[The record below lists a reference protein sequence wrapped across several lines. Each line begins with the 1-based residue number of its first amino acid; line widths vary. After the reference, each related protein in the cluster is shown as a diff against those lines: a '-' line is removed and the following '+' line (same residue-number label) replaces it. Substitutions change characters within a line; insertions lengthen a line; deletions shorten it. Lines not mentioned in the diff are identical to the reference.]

1 MTATPDDRDRAEAA
15 QVEAQL
21 WAARSEVQRMTIL
34 SRALAAARR
43 DGEEQHAALRE
54 VARAANVMLL
64 ELGAS
69 KLRFTNGEVVS
80 FRDAKVTFGP
90 KTSAVVDALAALEA
104 AHPGVLAREG

>member
-1 MTATPDDRDRAEAA
+1 MTDRALTKADRLRLHRCMLVHSPEAYRTD
-15 QVEAQL
+15 VEMLFA
-21 WAARSEVQRMTIL
+21 E
-34 SRALAAARR
+34 
-43 DGEEQHAALRE
+43 HAALRE

>member
-43 DGEEQHAALRE
+43 DERE
-54 VARAANVMLL
+54 RAVNTAVGILTNDADRAAG
-64 ELGAS
+64 ELILQIATAIRQPG
-69 KLRFTNGEVVS
+69 KGES
-80 FRDAKVTFGP
+80 
-90 KTSAVVDALAALEA
+90 
-104 AHPGVLAREG
+104 